1 MKRYRILFCLWL
13 AFLIGI
19 WIFGSSNSALYAAAA
34 TLVCLIPE
42 AIIAFSVRRNAAV
55 SLSAP
60 VSAAKAA
67 DVSLTVTVHNA
78 AMFGASRVR
87 VKLRLQNLL
96 TGESE
101 NKTVWLAVDRQT
113 KADALSSFV
122 PSHCGKISVTAEEL
136 DVFDAFGFFCLKKP
150 VSENTA
156 VLILPQIYPIQISI
170 GQHSAQDPDSAEY
183 SMLRAGNDPGETFAL
198 REYRP
203 GDRIRDIHWKLS
215 EKTDRLTVREYG
227 LPVNNTILIL
237 YDNICTDGGRT
248 ADMCE
253 NIGESTVSFSAALCE
268 AKLPHDIGLY
278 DAEKRSIVLIHI
290 TGEDDLNASL
300 SDILS
305 AQPTADSLTVT
316 EHLCEQYDPSCFAH
330 VLVVTDRGQ
339 DDRLIGN
346 TVFSYLEP
354 PKEKENVYAE
364 I

>member
-34 TLVCLIPE
+34 TLVCLILE

-101 NKTVWLAVDRQT
+101 NKTVWLAVDRRT

-156 VLILPQIYPIQISI
+156 VLILPRAI
-170 GQHSAQDPDSAEY
+170 GFV
-183 SMLRAGNDPGETFAL
+183 TF
-198 REYRP
+198 
-203 GDRIRDIHWKLS
+203 
-215 EKTDRLTVREYG
+215 
-227 LPVNNTILIL
+227 
-237 YDNICTDGGRT
+237 
-248 ADMCE
+248 
-253 NIGESTVSFSAALCE
+253 
-268 AKLPHDIGLY
+268 
-278 DAEKRSIVLIHI
+278 
-290 TGEDDLNASL
+290 TGSCRRK
-300 SDILS
+300 
-305 AQPTADSLTVT
+305 PT
-316 EHLCEQYDPSCFAH
+316 
-330 VLVVTDRGQ
+330 G
-339 DDRLIGN
+339 
-346 TVFSYLEP
+346 
-354 PKEKENVYAE
+354 
-364 I
+364 